1 MKSLR
6 LLVTKKIDESLRRKA
21 GENGIEVTEKDF
33 IRIELLPV
41 EEAAQLAQQKITA
54 IFTSKNAVK
63 AVGRSIPD
71 SNDVKWKIFCLAG
84 ATQTVVKKYFPFS
97 AVVAT
102 AWNGA
107 ALAQEIIASV
117 QSEELF
123 FFCGNKRRN
132 EIPDALEKS
141 SIPLKEIVSYKTVF
155 TPMKVEEKFDAVAFF
170 SPTAVES
177 FFSLNV
183 VDEHTVCFS
192 VGNTTSGALEKY
204 SVGRIIT
211 LPEASEKSLIDEA
224 IKITN
229 KI

>member
-6 LLVTKKIDESLRRKA
+6 LLVTKKIDESLRKKA
-21 GENGIEVTEKDF
+21 EENGVDVTEKDF
-33 IRIELLPV
+33 IQIELLPV
-41 EEAAQLAQQKITA
+41 EEAARLAQQKITA

-63 AVGRSIPD
+63 AVARSIPA
-71 SNDVKWKIFCLAG
+71 SGNVKWKIFCLAG

-97 AVVAT
+97 EAAAT

-107 ALAQEIIASV
+107 ELAQEIIASGP
-117 QSEELF
+117 SEELF
-123 FFCGNKRRN
+123 FFCGDKRRN

-141 SIPLKEIVSYKTVF
+141 SVPLKEIVSYKTLLAP
-155 TPMKVEEKFDAVAFF
+155 TKVEEKFDAIAFF

-183 VDEHTVCFS
+183 LDERTLCFS

-204 SVGRIIT
+204 SAGRIIT

-224 IKITN
+224 LKIIN